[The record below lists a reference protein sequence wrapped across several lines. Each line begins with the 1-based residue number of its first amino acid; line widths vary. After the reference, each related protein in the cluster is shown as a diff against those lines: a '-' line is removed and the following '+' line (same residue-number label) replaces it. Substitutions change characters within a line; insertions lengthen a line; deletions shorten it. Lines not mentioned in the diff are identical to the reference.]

1 MSTSRQNKDREKNK
15 ATVICKSVSKG
26 KDVSERNGIHH
37 STNHLE
43 NNAAHKSTHVNPHD
57 LKNTHV
63 YELIQFIQDEP
74 EDEKSK
80 EKLVLQYEGLVHSLA
95 GKYSRMQENH
105 EDLVQVGLIGLLIA
119 AKRFNPDYGKTFE
132 AFAIPTIIGEIK
144 RFIRDKTW
152 GVHVPRRIKELGP
165 KINRAIDELTNTM
178 EVPPKV
184 KDIANYLEVSEEDVL
199 ETMEMTK
206 SYRALS
212 MDYTHE
218 TGNDGSTF
226 TLMDLVGKNEP
237 RYEKTDLQLVLESVF
252 PTLPERE
259 QEILRLIFFDNLS
272 QQEVGKVL
280 GMSQMHVS
288 RLQRR
293 ALRKLREVLGPDN
306 FNMFQ

>member
-1 MSTSRQNKDREKNK
+1 MSTSRQSKEKK
-15 ATVICKSVSKG
+15 QATVCCASVNADKKVMKHKKNGTNFNNKNRHSKS
-26 KDVSERNGIHH
+26 
-37 STNHLE
+37 
-43 NNAAHKSTHVNPHD
+43 HVND
-57 LKNTHV
+57 ASEKEL
-63 YELIQFIQDEP
+63 YEIIETIQAFP
-74 EDEKSK
+74 EEERAK
-80 EKLVLQYEGLVHSLA
+80 EKLVLKYEGLVHSLA

-119 AKRFNPDYGKTFE
+119 AKRFDSEFGKSFE

-165 KINRAIDELTNTM
+165 KINRAIDELTNSM
-178 EVPPKV
+178 EHSPRVS
-184 KDIANYLEVSEEDVL
+184 DIAEYLNVSEEDVL

-226 TLMDLVGKNEP
+226 TLMDLVGEKEDN
-237 RYEKTDLQLVLESVF
+237 YEKMDLHLVLENVF
-252 PTLPERE
+252 PALPERE
-259 QEILRLIFFDNLS
+259 QEILKLIFFENLS
-272 QQEVGKVL
+272 QQEVGDLL

-293 ALRKLREVLGPDN
+293 ALRKMREVLGPDN
-306 FNMFQ
+306 FNMFT